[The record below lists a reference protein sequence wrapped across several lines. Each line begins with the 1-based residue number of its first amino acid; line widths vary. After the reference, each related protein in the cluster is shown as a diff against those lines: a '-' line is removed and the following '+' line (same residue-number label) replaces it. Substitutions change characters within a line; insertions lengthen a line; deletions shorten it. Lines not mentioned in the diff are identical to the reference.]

1 MTSRPSR
8 REVLA
13 ASAAALLLDPNAADA
28 AVIKDALPWRSGT
41 VNPPAGAT
49 PGPWHFFTNEEAA
62 TVEALVDR
70 LIPPDPQT
78 PGGKDAGC
86 AVFIDRQLAGPYG
99 SFEGLYTEGPFQKG
113 TPQQGPQSPVT
124 PKEHYRNSLA
134 ALDKHCREALGAPFV
149 QLPDQRKD
157 EVIKGLEDGSI
168 KLDGA
173 GGSFFKLFLN
183 DTQQGFFADPIYG
196 GNKDMVA
203 WKMIGFPGARYD
215 YSDWVERH
223 NERYPFPPISVKGNP
238 DWSR

>member
-1 MTSRPSR
+1 MTSRLSR
-8 REVLA
+8 RQVLA
-13 ASAAALLLDPNAADA
+13 ASAALLADPHLADA
-28 AVIKDALPWRSGT
+28 AVIKGALPWKSGT
-41 VNPPAGAT
+41 VNPPPGAE
-49 PGPWHFFTNEEAA
+49 PGPWHFFTAEEAA
-62 TVEALVDR
+62 TIEAFVDR

-99 SFEGLYTEGPFQKG
+99 SFEGLYNEGPFHQG
-113 TPQQGPQSPVT
+113 TAQQGPQSPVT
-124 PKEHYRNSLA
+124 PKQHYRDSLA
-134 ALDKHCREALGAPFV
+134 ALDRHCRQALGAPFA

-173 GGSFFKLFLN
+173 GGSFFKLILN
-183 DTQQGFFADPIYG
+183 DTQQGFLADPIYG

-223 NERYPFPPISVKGNP
+223 NERYPFPPVSIKGRT
-238 DWSR
+238 DW

>member
-13 ASAAALLLDPNAADA
+13 ASAAALLVDPANA
-28 AVIKDALPWRSGT
+28 AVIKNALPWKSGA
-41 VNPPAGAT
+41 VNAPAEAT
-49 PGPWHFFTNEEAA
+49 PGPWHFFTAEEAA
-62 TVEALVDR
+62 TVEAFVDR

-86 AVFIDRQLAGPYG
+86 AMYIDHQLAGPYG
-99 SFEGLYTEGPFQKG
+99 SFEGDYTEGPFHPG

-124 PKEHYRNSLA
+124 PKQHYRVALA
-134 ALDKHCREALGAPFV
+134 ALDGHCRERFNAPFA
-149 QLPDQRKD
+149 QLPDERKD

-173 GGSFFKLFLN
+173 GGFFKLILN
-183 DTQQGFFADPIYG
+183 DTQQGFLADPIYG
-196 GNKDMVA
+196 GNKGMVA